1 MSAWGFYRR
10 RMHLFLGGRRFWL
23 RLQNVFVARLTY
35 RWLLHGVFENPLTAD
50 KSIQDGQIDL
60 AMIGRVHLANPN
72 WSYQAAQALKIEN
85 SAWVL
90 PAPYAHWLSRY
101 KLGQ

>member
-1 MSAWGFYRR
+1 MFGIGFSTPNASVPWGPAFLAPVAERVRR
-10 RMHLFLGGRRFWL
+10 EADLP
-23 RLQNVFVARLTY
+23 VASS
-35 RWLLHGVFENPLTAD
+35 WGFENPLTAD

-85 SAWVL
+85 PAWVL

-101 KLGQ
+101 KLAQ